1 MQKLTGKVLEGG
13 QGLGGWMEYACIYN
27 TIMINY
33 HYAAMP
39 YYSMI

>member
-1 MQKLTGKVLEGG
+1 MSFTMATEMEKFVA
-13 QGLGGWMEYACIYN
+13 LGVCIYN